1 MGIRF
6 RRFRSPN
13 SFGLAFFRPNPLGP
27 WQSYLLLI
35 LRPRQRR
42 LLLRLPRHLFGFS
55 WWPPRFLKAAALR
68 AENALRHGG
77 SQS

>member
-1 MGIRF
+1 MKILL
-6 RRFRSPN
+6 RRFRAPQSV
-13 SFGLAFFRPNPLGP
+13 GLALFRPD
-27 WQSYLLLI
+27 WQSYLLLV

-42 LLLRLPRHLFGFS
+42 LLVRLPRTLFGFS
-55 WWPPRFLKAAALR
+55 WWPPRFLNGAALR